1 MAKTVLDI
9 EIRLLFDH
17 RCRPA
22 LERVQG
28 LDLSRNVPRPAR
40 AGYAG

>member
-1 MAKTVLDI
+1 MTKTVLDI

-17 RCRPA
+17 GCQPA

-28 LDLSRNVPRPAR
+28 LDLGRNVPRPAK